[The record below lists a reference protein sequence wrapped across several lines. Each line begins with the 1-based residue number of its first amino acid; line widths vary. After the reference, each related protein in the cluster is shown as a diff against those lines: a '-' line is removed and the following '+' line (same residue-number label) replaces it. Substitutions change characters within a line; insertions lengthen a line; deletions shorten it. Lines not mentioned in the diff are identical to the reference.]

1 MGRIIFNYKFKYHCF
16 FPVFNGWVM
25 LFLAVWNL
33 LFIFQDLPLS
43 CLWLHGRNLNF
54 LESSPRLWDIG
65 RFVCVVRLFF
75 KIYFILKYIKM
86 IFFYFLIIIFNIYI
100 SKRFKIYIK
109 KIFFNKNK

>member
-1 MGRIIFNYKFKYHCF
+1 
-16 FPVFNGWVM
+16 VM

-65 RFVCVVRLFF
+65 FVCVVRFFF
-75 KIYFILKYIKM
+75 KYILY
-86 IFFYFLIIIFNIYI
+86 
-100 SKRFKIYIK
+100 
-109 KIFFNKNK
+109 